1 MKPRTITSAGLGI
14 IRLFEGLKL
23 KAYKCPAGKWTIG
36 YGHTGADVTPGLVI
50 TRDRADELLAADV
63 KKFEAAVS
71 RGAIGATTQSQFD
84 AMVAFAFNVG
94 AGNFNSS
101 TLLKMHNAANYKGA
115 QGQFG
120 RWNKARNDNGVLV
133 ELAGLTRRRAA
144 EARHYGLAA

>member
-1 MKPRTITSAGLGI
+1 MKPTAISATGLGI

-36 YGHTGADVTPGLVI
+36 YGHTGADVVPGLVI
-50 TRDRADELLAADV
+50 TRERADELLAADAA
-63 KKFEAAVS
+63 KFAATVARAVRS
-71 RGAIGATTQSQFD
+71 PTTQNQFD

-94 AGNFNSS
+94 GANFNSS
-101 TLLKMHNAANYKGA
+101 TLLKMHNAANYNGA
-115 QGQFG
+115 KGQFG

>member
-1 MKPRTITSAGLGI
+1 MKPSAITPAGLGI

-36 YGHTGADVTPGLVI
+36 YGHTGADVVPGLVI
-50 TRDRADELLAADV
+50 TTARADELLAADV
-63 KKFEAAVS
+63 KKFEKVVYRAV
-71 RGAIGATTQSQFD
+71 REPTTQSQFD

-94 AGNFNSS
+94 EGNLNTS

-115 QGQFG
+115 QAQFA

-133 ELAGLTRRRAA
+133 VVPGLTRRRAA